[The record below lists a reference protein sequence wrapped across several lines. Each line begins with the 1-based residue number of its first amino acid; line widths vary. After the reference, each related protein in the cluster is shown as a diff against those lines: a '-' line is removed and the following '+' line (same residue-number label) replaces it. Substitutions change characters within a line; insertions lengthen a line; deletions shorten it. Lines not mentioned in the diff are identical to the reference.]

1 MYWCFLAASLESI
14 KYFVH
19 KTQTVYDKNECLELV
34 LSALVFHLVNNNAK
48 NVAMV
53 CFRSVYM
60 WNRDSHTVMH
70 TDHLN
75 FVVVVV
81 LWFFPS
87 SGMYAVLFIYLLYS
101 AYLH

>member
-1 MYWCFLAASLESI
+1 MAWSI
-14 KYFVH
+14 VTKLFAQLRLLRVKDERSELLVCLH
-19 KTQTVYDKNECLELV
+19 SVLIYDD
-34 LSALVFHLVNNNAK
+34 SDAR
-48 NVAMV
+48 NVPMG
-53 CFRSVYM
+53 CFRSVDTWY
-60 WNRDSHTVMH
+60 RDSHTVMH